1 MNKSSE
7 KPLYFVAFVWLL
19 FFNLKEVENN
29 VQKWRFSFDTFCRFG
44 YNGTILQVAE
54 SQKTQNKVFLTDANH
69 IILGYRVKLLEERIL
84 RDGKVFPGEVLKV
97 GGFLNH
103 LIDDTLME
111 EIGKEIYS
119 LYKCDQVTKIL
130 TLEASGI
137 AIACYAAMY
146 LHVPVLFA
154 KKSKT
159 ANISKDVYSEEV
171 KSYTHGNVNTIMVE
185 KEFLNSSDRVL
196 IVDDFLAHGEALRG
210 LIALIGQ
217 AGATLVGC
225 AIAIEKGFQKGGD
238 ELREQGVRIESLAI
252 IESMSDDGV
261 TFRKN

>member
-1 MNKSSE
+1 MK
-7 KPLYFVAFVWLL
+7 
-19 FFNLKEVENN
+19 
-29 VQKWRFSFDTFCRFG
+29 
-44 YNGTILQVAE
+44 I
-54 SQKTQNKVFLTDANH
+54 
-69 IILGYRVKLLEERIL
+69 LEERIL
-84 RDGKVFPGEVLKV
+84 RDGKVQTGNVLKV

-103 LIDDTLME
+103 LIDYQLLD
-111 EIGKEIYS
+111 EIGKEIS
-119 LYKCDQVTKIL
+119 ALFCGQKITKIL
-130 TLEASGI
+130 TIEASGI
-137 AIACYAAMY
+137 AIACAATHY
-146 LHVPVLFA
+146 VCAPVLFA

-159 ANISKDVYSEEV
+159 ANISKDVYSAEV

-261 TFRKN
+261 TFSKN